1 MSKEQI
7 LKIYAAE
14 MENQPDAPEKLRNA
28 YAVLHDAL
36 EDYTCEIEE
45 YMFLWAYPLG
55 YEAGRQATLAE
66 IKKGGVA

>member
-7 LKIYAAE
+7 LKIYAVE
-14 MENQPDAPEKLRNA
+14 MENQPAAPEKLKNA

-36 EDYTCEIEE
+36 EDYICEIKE

-55 YEAGRQATLAE
+55 YEAGRQAALAE